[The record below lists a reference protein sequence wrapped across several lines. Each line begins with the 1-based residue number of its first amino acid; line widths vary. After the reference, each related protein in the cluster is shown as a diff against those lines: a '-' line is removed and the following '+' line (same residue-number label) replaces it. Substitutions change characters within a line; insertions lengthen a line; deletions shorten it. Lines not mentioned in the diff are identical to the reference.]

1 MTLLVGAA
9 LLFRSV
15 SNLRN
20 LDLGFATNVV
30 MIEVAPG
37 DAQIEGQAAVR
48 YIEQAIARTAA
59 VAGVESAAAAHVM
72 PLDFGGSRVT
82 VGVPGYTP
90 GPDEDM
96 EINFLRVTAGYFE
109 TMEIPVVRGR
119 SFDAHDAAGAPIRV
133 VVNETMA
140 RRYWP
145 EGDAIGRPIA
155 VFGAGAPDGEV
166 VGIVPDV
173 HYRMVREESR
183 PSFYVPFAQSP
194 FFQGVVHARTAGDPA
209 ALVETLRRAVA
220 DVNTNVPVSRAA
232 SLHEQRLRNIADD
245 RMAEAIGT
253 TLGVSALLLAAAGLY
268 GTMAFAVRRR
278 TREIGVRL
286 ALGAGVADVRRLV
299 LGEGLTLVATGAA
312 IGALASVLVGKL
324 LASQLYGVPPND
336 PISLGAALATLIVVA
351 FVATWLASQAATKIE
366 PVLALRE

>member
-1 MTLLVGAA
+1 
-9 LLFRSV
+9 
-15 SNLRN
+15 
-20 LDLGFATNVV
+20 
-30 MIEVAPG
+30 
-37 DAQIEGQAAVR
+37 
-48 YIEQAIARTAA
+48 
-59 VAGVESAAAAHVM
+59 
-72 PLDFGGSRVT
+72 
-82 VGVPGYTP
+82 
-90 GPDEDM
+90 
-96 EINFLRVTAGYFE
+96 
-109 TMEIPVVRGR
+109 
-119 SFDAHDAAGAPIRV
+119 
-133 VVNETMA
+133 
-140 RRYWP
+140 
-145 EGDAIGRPIA
+145 
-155 VFGAGAPDGEV
+155 
-166 VGIVPDV
+166 
-173 HYRMVREESR
+173 MVREESR